1 MTLLSD
7 YNIRLQCYQSL
18 IILSNQTSGFIDQRY
33 FMDRYACTIL
43 IFFSHVDRHTN
54 YINKERHKNK
64 KCVNVKCGNSQGM
77 QKMSKKWEEPSF
89 SKVLSL
95 IFDKFGFQ
103 NFVDINI
110 EKFTGINFA
119 IVVTET
125 LYF

>member
-7 YNIRLQCYQSL
+7 YNIRLQCYPSL

-43 IFFSHVDRHTN
+43 IFFFHVDRYKN

-77 QKMSKKWEEPSF
+77 QKMSKKWEESSF

-95 IFDKFGFQ
+95 NFDKFGFCGYQ
-103 NFVDINI
+103 
-110 EKFTGINFA
+110 
-119 IVVTET
+119 
-125 LYF
+125 Y

>member
-1 MTLLSD
+1 MHVPF
-7 YNIRLQCYQSL
+7 C
-18 IILSNQTSGFIDQRY
+18 
-33 FMDRYACTIL
+33 
-43 IFFSHVDRHTN
+43 FFFHVDRHTN

>member
-1 MTLLSD
+1 
-7 YNIRLQCYQSL
+7 
-18 IILSNQTSGFIDQRY
+18 
-33 FMDRYACTIL
+33 
-43 IFFSHVDRHTN
+43 
-54 YINKERHKNK
+54 
-64 KCVNVKCGNSQGM
+64 M

-119 IVVTET
+119 IVVTEM